1 VRLRS
6 AERDVSSEADK
17 RVARGDVTDIA
28 MAKLEFIT
36 LLEDPSLASILWPF
50 LGLN

>member
-1 VRLRS
+1 MRLRS

-17 RVARGDVTDIA
+17 RVVRGDVMDIA
-28 MAKLEFIT
+28 MAKLEFVT
-36 LLEDPSLASILWPF
+36 FLEDPSLASILWSF